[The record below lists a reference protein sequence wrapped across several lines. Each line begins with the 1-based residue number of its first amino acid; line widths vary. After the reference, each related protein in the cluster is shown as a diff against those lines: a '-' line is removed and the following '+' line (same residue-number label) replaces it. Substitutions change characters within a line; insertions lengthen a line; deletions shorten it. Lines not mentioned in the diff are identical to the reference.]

1 MRILFILL
9 SFQIILPLSL
19 SAQSTA
25 KIDTTLIEAELL
37 NRIKKLKYNVEY
49 KGKRMKKTLKK
60 DGDKRAERLIA
71 TYDSIAV
78 GHNRILLDIKAQ
90 LQQGDAEDS
99 LAISTATYDKEID
112 FLEGETRKFYAMS
125 SAYLE
130 RQMRLKQ
137 RKVSRASGTKKSNR
151 TKTSG
156 KWQDS
161 GRGNGSGKRDLLEPQ
176 IPAGEF
182 RSTNTLRN
190 DAALR
195 GPTQK
200 EKTSR
205 FSTGYLDK
213 YLVEPLQIRLWED
226 L

>member
-1 MRILFILL
+1 
-9 SFQIILPLSL
+9 
-19 SAQSTA
+19 
-25 KIDTTLIEAELL
+25 
-37 NRIKKLKYNVEY
+37 
-49 KGKRMKKTLKK
+49 MKKVFKK
-60 DGDKRAERLIA
+60 DGDKRAEKLIA

-78 GHNRILLDIKAQ
+78 RHNRILLDIKVQ

-99 LAISTATYDKEID
+99 LTLPTMAYYEEID
-112 FLEGETRKFYAMS
+112 LLDRETRKFYAMS

-137 RKVSRASGTKKSNR
+137 RKMSRASGTKKSNR

-156 KWQDS
+156 KLQGS
-161 GRGNGSGKRDLLEPQ
+161 GMGSGSGKRNLREAQ
-176 IPAGEF
+176 IPSSGF

-195 GPTQK
+195 GPSQK

-213 YLVEPLQIRLWED
+213 YLVQPLQIRLWED

>member
-9 SFQIILPLSL
+9 SFQFILPGYL

-25 KIDTTLIEAELL
+25 KIDTTLLEAELL
-37 NRIKKLKYNVEY
+37 NRIKKLKYNAEY

-60 DGDKRAERLIA
+60 DGDKRAEKLIA

-78 GHNRILLDIKAQ
+78 RHNRILLDIKAQ
-90 LQQGDAEDS
+90 LQQRDAKDS
-99 LAISTATYDKEID
+99 LALPTMAYDEEID
-112 FLEGETRKFYAMS
+112 LLDRETRKFYAMS

-137 RKVSRASGTKKSNR
+137 RKMSQTSGTKKSSRGKN
-151 TKTSG
+151 SG
-156 KWQDS
+156 KLQGS
-161 GRGNGSGKRDLLEPQ
+161 GMGSGSGKRDLREAQ
-176 IPAGEF
+176 IPSGEF

-195 GPTQK
+195 GPSQK

-213 YLVEPLQIRLWED
+213 YLVQPLQIRLWKD